1 MYNVLND
8 KKITQ
13 NSNDKITI
21 PFQWKSIM
29 DLDIQFF
36 AENKVEFGLSNVHY
50 APYTEGTNNEIIFET
65 PIPIPGAVSITSE
78 PIGEATKF
86 FADNMVY
93 YVVNSN
99 QGYEATLSIAL
110 IPQQFAIDALGE
122 ELDSTDGVLNE
133 LANAQGKPFA
143 LLFQFEGDQKATR
156 HVLYNCTANRPSIS
170 GNTKEEGTE
179 VSPNELTLTASPIK
193 IGEKLMVKTKTTS
206 TTKEEIY
213 SNWFKK
219 VYQKIATVEGA

>member
-8 KKITQ
+8 KKITKKE
-13 NSNDKITI
+13 NDKINI
-21 PFQWKSIM
+21 PFHWKSIM

-50 APYTEGTNNEIIFET
+50 APYTIETDGNPIFEK
-65 PIPIPGAVSITSE
+65 PIPIPGAVSMTSD
-78 PIGEATKF
+78 PVGEASKF

-93 YVVNSN
+93 YVAKSN
-99 QGYEATLSIAL
+99 QGYEANLSIAL

-122 ELDSTDGVLNE
+122 ELDAEDGVMNE
-133 LANAQGKPFA
+133 LADSQGKPFA
-143 LLFQFEGDQKATR
+143 LLFQFEGDVKATR

-179 VSPNELTLTASPIK
+179 ISPNELTLTASPLK
-193 IGEKLMVKTKTTS
+193 IGDKLFVKTKTTTK
-206 TTKEEIY
+206 TTESIY
-213 SNWFKK
+213 NNWFDQVYKK
-219 VYQKIATVEGA
+219 TATPTP

>member
-1 MYNVLND
+1 MYNVLNG

-21 PFQWKSIM
+21 PFHWKPIM